1 MAGRPTGQHVLAF
14 ALYSCF
20 ALILFFPILS
30 HPATAYIGGERG
42 PAAQDP
48 LSFMW
53 FLAWI
58 PYALA
63 HHLNPLLTNWIF
75 SDSGANLAWNT
86 AVPFVGLVM
95 SPVTVS
101 AGPILSYNLA
111 LILSLIV
118 SAWSAYFAAVR
129 VFGCGFLPA
138 LLAGAVYGFSPFQTA
153 HAVGHLHMTTAF
165 TPPLFLLV
173 LHDVL
178 IAQRRPAWNNGAKL
192 AALALIQYFIS
203 AEVLLMECVFAAI
216 GTLVLLVAC
225 RHAVTSQRVRYVLR
239 SLTLAFLIAFP
250 VLSYPLYLT
259 FLGRWQPSHP
269 VHGVADFYAANLLS
283 FILPTSPQ
291 AIFGSLFL
299 SASFT
304 GGEWNTYVGIP
315 LIVLLAVIGR
325 TKRGDATVRF
335 LLTLLI
341 AIVICSLGPSL
352 HIAGNRSTG
361 IPLPWRLFQVVPF
374 FRDIAA
380 NRFGEYLYL
389 PLGFV
394 LALYIADRSVPR
406 HQRVLRA
413 VASLAALA
421 FLFPRIP
428 LYPATSLDVPDF
440 FRRPRDAQAIESPAL
455 IVPFSTDIAADH
467 ASAMLWQAEARMAFK
482 MPEGYAFGEGRAPW
496 PAPTS
501 LSRAL
506 IEIEDVGR
514 VPTLTPALRA
524 DVIAVLERQR
534 IRTVLLGPSPHE
546 REALAFLVEALGWVP
561 DSVDGVFVWR
571 QVDRRIAVR
580 AP

>member
-1 MAGRPTGQHVLAF
+1 MRTPLAL

-20 ALILFFPILS
+20 AVILFFPILS

-86 AVPFVGLVM
+86 AVPFVGFVM
-95 SPVTVS
+95 SPVTLS
-101 AGPILSYNLA
+101 AGPIFSYNVA
-111 LILSLIV
+111 LVASLII
-118 SAWSAYFAAVR
+118 SAWSAYYAAVR

-138 LLAGAVYGFSPFQTA
+138 VLAGAVYGFSPFQTA
-153 HAVGHLHMTTAF
+153 HAVGHLHLTPAF

-173 LHDVL
+173 LYDVL
-178 IAQRRPAWNNGAKL
+178 ITQQRPQWSNGAKL

-216 GTLVLLVAC
+216 GALVLLVAC
-225 RHAVTSQRVRYVLR
+225 RRAVTAQCVRYALR
-239 SLTLAFLIAFP
+239 SLAFAALIAFP
-250 VLSYPLYLT
+250 VLSYPLFLT
-259 FLGRWQPSHP
+259 FFGPWQPSHP

-283 FILPTSPQ
+283 FVLPTSPQ

-299 SASFT
+299 TASFT
-304 GGEWNTYVGIP
+304 GGEWNTYLGIP

-325 TKRGDATVRF
+325 AKRRDATIRF
-335 LLTLLI
+335 LLVLLI

-352 HIAGNRSTG
+352 HLAGNRSTG
-361 IPLPWRLFQVVPF
+361 VPLPWRLFQVIPF

-389 PLGFV
+389 PLGLV

-406 HQRVLRA
+406 HRRVQRA

-428 LYPATSLDVPDF
+428 LYPATRVDVPDF
-440 FRRPRDAQAIESPAL
+440 FRSPRDTQAIESPTL
-455 IVPFSTDIAADH
+455 VVPFSTDIAVDH
-467 ASAMLWQAEARMAFK
+467 ASAMLWQAVARMAFK
-482 MPEGYAFGEGRAPW
+482 MPEGYAFGEGTAPW

-501 LSRAL
+501 LSRVL
-506 IEIEDVGR
+506 VEIEDVGR
-514 VPTLTPALRA
+514 VPALTPALRT
-524 DVIAVLERQR
+524 DVIAVLERER
-534 IRTVLLGPSPHE
+534 IRTVVLGPSPHE
-546 REALAFLVEALGWVP
+546 REALLFLVEALGWVP
-561 DSVDGVFVWR
+561 DSVGGVFVWR
-571 QVDRRIAVR
+571 QVDKHIAMR